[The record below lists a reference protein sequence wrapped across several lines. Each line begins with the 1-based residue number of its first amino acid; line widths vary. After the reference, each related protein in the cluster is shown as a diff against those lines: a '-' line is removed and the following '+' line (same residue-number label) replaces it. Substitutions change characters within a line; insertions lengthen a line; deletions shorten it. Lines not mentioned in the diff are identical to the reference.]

1 MKIKNTQRTHVV
13 YSTDPDWTPDT
24 AEAAEPVSEAAPK
37 AVIRIELDKKQRA
50 GKKVTVISHLPSH
63 ELETV
68 CKKLKSVCATGG
80 TVKNSTIELQGDQR
94 KKASA
99 QLTAQG
105 YKVKVIGMQTA

>member
-1 MKIKNTQRTHVV
+1 MKIKNTQRTNVV

-24 AEAAEPVSEAAPK
+24 TETTEPVTAPAPK
-37 AVIRIELDKKQRA
+37 GVIRIELDRKQRA
-50 GKKVTVISHLPSH
+50 GKQVTVISHLPSQ
-63 ELETV
+63 ELEAV
-68 CKKLKSVCATGG
+68 CRKLKSACATGG

-105 YKVKVIGMQTA
+105 YKVKVIGM